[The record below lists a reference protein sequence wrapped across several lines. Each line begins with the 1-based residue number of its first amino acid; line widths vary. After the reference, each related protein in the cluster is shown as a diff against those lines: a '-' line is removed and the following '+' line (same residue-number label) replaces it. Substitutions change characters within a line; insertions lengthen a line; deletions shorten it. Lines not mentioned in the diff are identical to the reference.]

1 MAGMTDPLELMRIA
15 DGLAREAGELIR
27 SRPDRVD
34 VAATKSSATD
44 VVTAMDLAVES
55 LLRRRLGELRPGDGI
70 LGEEHGLEAGT
81 SGLTWVVDPVD
92 GTVNF
97 LYGLPV
103 YAVSIGV
110 VSGEPDPDGWTVL
123 AGAVQDAVS
132 STTWTAALGS
142 GAWRDGRALPRIE
155 DRGLDDALVGTGF
168 GYRAQRRRR
177 QGEVVAALLPRV
189 RDIRRIGAASVDL
202 CLVGGGALDGY
213 FERGLRPWDMAAGSL
228 VVTEAGGVVAGLRGQ
243 TPGEAMVVS
252 GPRTLV
258 AELVTALEELEA
270 DADAEL

>member
-1 MAGMTDPLELMRIA
+1 MTDPLELMRIA

-55 LLRRRLGELRPGDGI
+55 LLRRRLGELRPEDGF
-70 LGEEHGLEAGT
+70 LGEEHGIEAGT

-110 VSGEPDPDGWTVL
+110 VTGEPDPEGWTVL

-132 STTWTAALGS
+132 ATTWTAALGS
-142 GAWRDGRALPRIE
+142 GAWRDGRALPQIV

-168 GYRAQRRRR
+168 GYRTQRRRR

-213 FERGLRPWDMAAGSL
+213 FERGLKPWDMAAGSL
-228 VVTEAGGVVAGLRGQ
+228 VVTEAGGVMAGLRGRA
-243 TPGEAMVVS
+243 PGESMVVS
-252 GPRTLV
+252 GPPTLV
-258 AELVTALEELEA
+258 AELVAALEELGA